1 MKGQSDSFGN
11 ELSVV
16 LGLRGKVVHRLSE
29 SIYRVCSNG
38 TYKSAES
45 HSA

>member
-1 MKGQSDSFGN
+1 MKGQSFGN
-11 ELSVV
+11 ELSDV
-16 LGLRGKVVHRLSE
+16 LGLRGKVIHRLSE